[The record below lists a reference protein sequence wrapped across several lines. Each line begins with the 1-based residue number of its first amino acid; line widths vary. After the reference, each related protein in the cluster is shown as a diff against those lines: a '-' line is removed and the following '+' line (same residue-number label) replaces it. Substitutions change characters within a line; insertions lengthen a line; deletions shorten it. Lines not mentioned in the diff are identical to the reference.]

1 MKRSILTSKRC
12 GATRPAMAWIDLAV
26 RAATL
31 GGLVV
36 AVPGCIQVTAPEKP
50 IEINLNI
57 NVKQEVLVK
66 LQQDAEKLIEDNPEL
81 FPQ

>member
-12 GATRPAMAWIDLAV
+12 GATRPAMAWSDLAA

-31 GGLVV
+31 GGLAV